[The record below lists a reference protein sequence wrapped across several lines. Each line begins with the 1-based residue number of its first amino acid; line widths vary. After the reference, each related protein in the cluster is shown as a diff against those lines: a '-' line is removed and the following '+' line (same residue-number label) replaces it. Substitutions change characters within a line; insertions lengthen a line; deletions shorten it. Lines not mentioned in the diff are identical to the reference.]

1 MKKIILAF
9 VTFFLLALSYFNL
22 NAQKDY
28 LIMKPAIGL
37 YGNLNLNLHS
47 PNYSFIDI
55 QPIETSFTNGK
66 IGLGFSGGAIG
77 NFPLDKTFVF
87 SLRLGYNGL
96 SGKNEGLNLNNITQT
111 LDASLDYVEL
121 VPVMQFHN
129 LLPLRNLYFLAGFEF
144 DMPVSKTYKINDGGA
159 IDIPDANFRAAL
171 ALGLGYVF
179 KLTPKIYLAPEISY
193 RHALTNVSSNTNFDT
208 WKVPQL
214 RFGISLTF
222 AFGKDKGEPDG
233 DHYLNLN
240 MKEIRWYDKE
250 NNYYPLDR
258 IKLEDMQYT
267 ELFPLVPYVFCEVNS
282 SEPKKGTQ
290 IITKEAKAEEFNK
303 ESLEPNA
310 LSINMK
316 TLDIIG
322 SRMLQYPD
330 AELTITGTND
340 RKQEAKNK
348 DVALQRAQFAKD
360 YLVSKFRINPERIN
374 VRAVGLPEKASTSN
388 VPEGIEE
395 NRRIEFTSSNPKI
408 LEPIL
413 IQQESQRIA
422 GPDLIEFIPEAITPD
437 SITNWQLEL
446 AQGRSILKTYNGTA
460 SVIPVQWNIPPNELR
475 SDNLPIEWS
484 LTATTNADITKSI
497 SGSIPVDY
505 YSFTRKKEEQLAD
518 KTISKFSLVLFD
530 FDKSDISNRDM
541 DIINNQIIP
550 AIKFNST
557 VKIYGYTDII
567 GDEEYNRKLALRRA
581 ESVKNVLSQDPR
593 FKSVKFE
600 VYGVG
605 ENDKMFDN
613 TSPVGR
619 HLSRTVQVYVIT
631 PR

>member
-1 MKKIILAF
+1 MN
-9 VTFFLLALSYFNL
+9 S
-22 NAQKDY
+22 Q
-28 LIMKPAIGL
+28 
-37 YGNLNLNLHS
+37 
-47 PNYSFIDI
+47 
-55 QPIETSFTNGK
+55 FTNGK
-66 IGLGFSGGAIG
+66 VGLGFSGGIIG
-77 NFPLDKTFVF
+77 NFPIDKTFVF
-87 SLRLGYNGL
+87 SLRLGYNEL
-96 SGKNEGLNLNNITQT
+96 SGKVDGLNPNNITQT
-111 LDASLDYVEL
+111 LDASLHYVEL
-121 VPVMQFHN
+121 TPVMQFHN
-129 LLPLRNLYFLAGFEF
+129 LLPIRNVYFLAGVEF
-144 DMPVSKTYKINDGGA
+144 DMHISKKYLINGVNET
-159 IDIPDANFRAAL
+159 DIPDAQFRTAL

-193 RHALTNVSSNTNFDT
+193 RYPFTNVSSNANFDY
-208 WKVPQL
+208 WKIPQL

-222 AFGKDKGEPDG
+222 AFGKESEIEGK

-250 NNYYPLDR
+250 NNFYPLDR
-258 IKLEDMQYT
+258 VKVEDMQYT

-282 SEPKKGTQ
+282 STPKKGTQ
-290 IITKEAKAEEFNK
+290 TISSEAKAEEFNK
-303 ESLEPNA
+303 QAIEPDAMSLN
-310 LSINMK
+310 IR

-322 SRMLQYPD
+322 SRMQQYPD

-340 RKQEAKNK
+340 KKQEVKNK
-348 DVALQRAQFAKD
+348 DVASQRAQFAKD
-360 YLVSKFRINPERIN
+360 YLISRYKINPERIN
-374 VRAVGLPEKASTSN
+374 VRSVGLPDKPSSSN

-395 NRRIEFTSSNPKI
+395 NRRIEFSSSNPRI

-413 IQQESQRIA
+413 IQQDIQRIA
-422 GPDLIEFIPEAITPD
+422 DPDLIEFIPEAMTLD
-437 SITNWQLEL
+437 SITYWQLEL

-460 SVIPVQWNIPPNELR
+460 SVNPVQWNIPPNELR

-484 LTATTNADITKSI
+484 LTASTNADITKNI
-497 SGSIPVDY
+497 SGTIPIDY

-518 KTISKFSLVLFD
+518 KTISKFSLILFD
-530 FDKSDISNRDM
+530 FDKADISLRDM
-541 DIINNQIIP
+541 EVINNQIIP

-567 GDEEYNRKLALRRA
+567 GDDEYNRKLALRRA
-581 ESVKNVLSQDPR
+581 ESVKKVLADDPR

-600 VYGVG
+600 VFGVG

-613 TSPVGR
+613 NSPVGR